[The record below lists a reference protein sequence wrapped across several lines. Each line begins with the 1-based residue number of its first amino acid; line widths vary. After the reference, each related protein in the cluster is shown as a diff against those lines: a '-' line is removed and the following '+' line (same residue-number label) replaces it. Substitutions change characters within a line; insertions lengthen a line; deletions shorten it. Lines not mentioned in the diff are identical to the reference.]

1 VPFELIA
8 AFRFLREGRFQ
19 TVLILSG
26 VAVGA
31 AVVVF
36 LVALITGLQ
45 DDLIKRTLGTQPHIV
60 LRPPDDVARPVVRPA
75 PGETVDALVEKRAQ
89 RLRSIDGWQRA
100 LADAAATPGVTAV
113 SPMASG
119 PAFAAR
125 GSAQKSVA
133 LLGIEPGR
141 YVRVVPVDTRMIAG
155 RFRVEGEDAVIG
167 VDLAKDLG
175 ASIGDK
181 IRLATAAGRSQVV
194 TVAGIFDLGLRDLNR
209 RWVLITLR
217 SAQSLLDLAGGVTN
231 IDLTVSDLFGA
242 EAVAR
247 TIGARTGLAAESWMK
262 TNAELL
268 VGLRGQSGSSA
279 MIQFFVSVA
288 VAFGISSVLV
298 VSVVQKSREIGILRA
313 MGASRRSVMLI
324 FLIQGAVVALAGSV
338 LGCALGSWAALAF
351 QSWQGV
357 FHVWLGWQL
366 YAAAIAGATA
376 IGVLAAIAPALRA
389 AHLEP
394 VAAIRYGG

>member
-45 DDLIKRTLGTQPHIV
+45 EDLIARTLGTQPHIV
-60 LRPPDDVARPVVRPA
+60 LRPPEDRAREVYRPGAGERVAA
-75 PGETVDALVEKRAQ
+75 AVEKRAQ
-89 RLRSIDGWQRA
+89 RLRSIENWQGVAAEVARA
-100 LADAAATPGVTAV
+100 EGVAAV

-125 GSAQKSVA
+125 GSAEKSVA
-133 LLGIEPGR
+133 LLGIDPER
-141 YVRVVPVDTRMIAG
+141 YLRIVPVREKLVAG
-155 RFRVEGEDAVIG
+155 EFRVAGDDVVVGTE
-167 VDLAKDLG
+167 LAADLG
-175 ASIGDK
+175 AAVGDK
-181 IRLATAAGRSQVV
+181 IRLLAAGGRSQVV

-209 RWVLITLR
+209 RWVFMALR
-217 SAQSLLDLAGGVTN
+217 SAQSLLDLSGGVTN
-231 IDLTVSDLFGA
+231 IDLTVRELFRA
-242 EAVAR
+242 EAVA
-247 TIGARTGLAAESWMK
+247 ASLAERTGLTAESWMR

-268 VGLRGQSGSSA
+268 QGLRGQSGSSA

-313 MGASRRSVMLI
+313 MGAGRRSIMSV
-324 FLIQGAVVALAGSV
+324 FLVQGAFVGLAGALAGCG
-338 LGCALGSWAALAF
+338 LGTWAALAF

-357 FHVWLGWQL
+357 FHVWLGWQM
-366 YAAAIAGATA
+366 YAGVICGATA
-376 IGVLAAIAPALRA
+376 IGVAAAAAPALRA
-389 AHLEP
+389 AHLDP
-394 VAAIRYGG
+394 VVAIRHGG

>member
-1 VPFELIA
+1 MPFELIA

-31 AVVVF
+31 AVIVF

-45 DDLIKRTLGTQPHIV
+45 DDLIARTLGTQPHIV
-60 LRPPDDVARPVVRPA
+60 LRPPDDAARPVVRPA

-100 LADAAATPGVTAV
+100 LADAAATPGVTAA
-113 SPMASG
+113 SPMVSG

-133 LLGIEPGR
+133 LLGIEPER
-141 YVRVVPVDTRMIAG
+141 YTRIVPVHTRLVAG
-155 RFRVEGEDAVIG
+155 RFRVTGEDAVIG

-175 ASIGDK
+175 ASVGDK
-181 IRLATAAGRSQVV
+181 VRLATAEGRTMTV
-194 TVAGIFDLGLRDLNR
+194 TVAGVFDLGLRDLNR

-217 SAQSLLDLAGGVTN
+217 SAQTLLDLAGGVTN
-231 IDLTVSDLFGA
+231 IDLAVSDLFGA
-242 EAVAR
+242 EAVA
-247 TIGARTGLAAESWMK
+247 TAIAARTGLAAESWMK

-324 FLIQGAVVALAGSV
+324 FLIQGGVVALAGAL
-338 LGCALGSWAALAF
+338 LGCALGTWAALAF

>member
-1 VPFELIA
+1 MPFELIA
-8 AFRFLREGRFQ
+8 ALRFLREGRFQ
-19 TVLILSG
+19 TVLILAG

-31 AVVVF
+31 AVIVF

-45 DDLIKRTLGTQPHIV
+45 DDLIARTLGTQPHVV
-60 LRPPDDVARPVVRPA
+60 LRPPDDAAQPVVRAA
-75 PGETVDALVEKRAQ
+75 PGETVVAQVEKRAQ

-100 LADAAATPGVTAV
+100 LADAVATPGVVAA

-133 LLGIEPGR
+133 LLGVEPERYARLVPVPAKMVAGR
-141 YVRVVPVDTRMIAG
+141 VRVA
-155 RFRVEGEDAVIG
+155 GEDAVIG

-175 ASIGDK
+175 ASVGDK
-181 IRLATAAGRSQVV
+181 VRLSTAAGRTLVV
-194 TVAGIFDLGLRDLNR
+194 TVSGIFDLGLRDLNR

-217 SAQSLLDLAGGVTN
+217 SAQTLLDLAGGVTN
-231 IDLTVSDLFGA
+231 IDLAVRDLFGA

-247 TIGARTGLAAESWMK
+247 TIAARTGLAAESWMK

-279 MIQFFVSVA
+279 MIQFFVAVA

-313 MGASRRSVMLI
+313 MGASRRAVMTV
-324 FLIQGAVVALAGSV
+324 FLIQGGAVALAGSL
-338 LGCALGSWAALAF
+338 LGCALGTWAALAF
-351 QSWQGV
+351 QTWQGV

-366 YAAAIAGATA
+366 YAAAIAGSTL
-376 IGVLAAIAPALRA
+376 IGVLAAIAPAVRA

-394 VAAIRYGG
+394 VAAIRSGG

>member
-1 VPFELIA
+1 MPFELIA
-8 AFRFLREGRFQ
+8 ALRFLREGRAQ
-19 TVLILSG
+19 TALILSG
-26 VAVGA
+26 VAVGT
-31 AVVVF
+31 AVIVF

-45 DDLIKRTLGTQPHIV
+45 DDLIARTLGTQPHIV
-60 LRPPDDVARPVVRPA
+60 LRPPDDAARTVMRPG
-75 PGETVDALVEKRAQ
+75 PGESFDALVEKRAQ
-89 RLRSIDGWQRA
+89 RLRSIDGWQQA
-100 LADAAATPGVTAV
+100 LADAAATPGVIAV

-119 PAFAAR
+119 PAFAGR

-133 LLGIEPGR
+133 LLGVEPER
-141 YVRVVPVDTRMIAG
+141 YARIVPVHERMVAG
-155 RFRVEGEDAVIG
+155 RFRVAGEDAVIG

-175 ASIGDK
+175 ASVGDK
-181 IRLATAAGRSQVV
+181 IRLTTAGGRAQAV
-194 TVAGIFDLGLRDLNR
+194 TIAGIFDLGLRDLNR

-217 SAQSLLDLAGGVTN
+217 SAQTLLDLAGGVTN

-242 EAVAR
+242 EAVAK
-247 TIGARTGLAAESWMK
+247 TIAARTGLAAESWMK

-313 MGASRRSVMLI
+313 MGASRRVVMTI
-324 FLIQGAVVALAGSV
+324 FLIQGAAVALAGS
-338 LGCALGSWAALAF
+338 LAGCALGTWAALAF

-366 YAAAIAGATA
+366 YASAVAGATT

-394 VAAIRYGG
+394 VAAIRHGG

>member
-1 VPFELIA
+1 MPFELIA
-8 AFRFLREGRFQ
+8 ALRFLREGRAQ
-19 TVLILSG
+19 TALILSG

-45 DDLIKRTLGTQPHIV
+45 DDLIARTLGTQPHIV
-60 LRPPDDVARPVVRPA
+60 LRPPDDAARTVLRPG
-75 PGETVDALVEKRAQ
+75 PGESVDAQIEKRAQ

-119 PAFAAR
+119 PAFAGR

-133 LLGIEPGR
+133 LLGIDPER
-141 YVRVVPVDTRMIAG
+141 YTRIVPVHEKMVAG
-155 RFRVEGEDAVIG
+155 RFRVAGEDAVIG
-167 VDLAKDLG
+167 VDLARDLG
-175 ASIGDK
+175 ASVGDR
-181 IRLATAAGRSQVV
+181 IRLITADGRAQAV

-217 SAQSLLDLAGGVTN
+217 SAQTLLDLAGGVTN

-242 EAVAR
+242 ETVAR
-247 TIGARTGLAAESWMK
+247 TIAARTGLAAESWMK

-313 MGASRRSVMLI
+313 MGASRRAVMTI
-324 FLIQGAVVALAGSV
+324 FLIQGAAVALAGS
-338 LGCALGSWAALAF
+338 LAGCALGTWAALAF

-366 YAAAIAGATA
+366 YAAAVAGATT

-394 VAAIRYGG
+394 VAAIRHGG

>member
-1 VPFELIA
+1 MPFELIA
-8 AFRFLREGRFQ
+8 ALRFLREGRFQ

-31 AVVVF
+31 AVIVF

-45 DDLIKRTLGTQPHIV
+45 DDLIARTLGTQPHVV
-60 LRPPDDVARPVVRPA
+60 LRPPDDVARSVTRPG
-75 PGETVDALVEKRAQ
+75 PGETVSALVERRAQ

-100 LADAAATPGVTAV
+100 LADAAATPGVTAA

-119 PAFAAR
+119 PAFATR

-133 LLGIEPGR
+133 LLGVDPER
-141 YVRVVPVDTRMIAG
+141 YRLIVPVDRKLVAG
-155 RFRVEGEDAVIG
+155 RFQVAGEEAVIG

-175 ASIGDK
+175 ATVGDK
-181 IRLATAAGRSQVV
+181 VRLAAADGRTQVV
-194 TVAGIFDLGLRDLNR
+194 TVTGIFDLGLRDLNR
-209 RWVLITLR
+209 RWVIVTLR
-217 SAQSLLDLAGGVTN
+217 SAQTLLDLAGGVTN
-231 IDLTVSDLFGA
+231 IDLKVGDLFAA
-242 EAVAR
+242 EAVAK
-247 TIGARTGLAAESWMK
+247 TIAARTGLAAESWMK

-313 MGASRRSVMLI
+313 MGASRRAVLTI
-324 FLIQGAVVALAGSV
+324 FLIQGALVALAGAL
-338 LGCALGSWAALAF
+338 LGCALGTWAALAF

-366 YAAAIAGATA
+366 YAAAIAGATG
-376 IGVLAAIAPALRA
+376 IGLLAALAPAFRA

>member
-1 VPFELIA
+1 
-8 AFRFLREGRFQ
+8 
-19 TVLILSG
+19 
-26 VAVGA
+26 
-31 AVVVF
+31 
-36 LVALITGLQ
+36 
-45 DDLIKRTLGTQPHIV
+45 
-60 LRPPDDVARPVVRPA
+60 
-75 PGETVDALVEKRAQ
+75 VDALVEQRAQ

-100 LADAAATPGVTAV
+100 LADAAATPGVTAA
-113 SPMASG
+113 SPMVSG

-133 LLGIEPGR
+133 LLGIEPER
-141 YVRVVPVDTRMIAG
+141 YTRIVPVHTRLVAG
-155 RFRVEGEDAVIG
+155 RFRVTGEDAVIG

-175 ASIGDK
+175 ASVGDK
-181 IRLATAAGRSQVV
+181 VRLATAEGRTMTV
-194 TVAGIFDLGLRDLNR
+194 TVAGVFDLGLRDLNR

-217 SAQSLLDLAGGVTN
+217 SAQTLLDLAGGVTN
-231 IDLTVSDLFGA
+231 IDLTVGDLFGA

-247 TIGARTGLAAESWMK
+247 AIAARTGLAAESWMK

-324 FLIQGAVVALAGSV
+324 FLIQGAVVALAGSL
-338 LGCALGSWAALAF
+338 LGCALGTWAALAF

>member
-1 VPFELIA
+1 MPFELIA

-31 AVVVF
+31 AVIVF

-45 DDLIKRTLGTQPHIV
+45 DDLIARTLGTQPHIV
-60 LRPPDDVARPVVRPA
+60 LRPPDDVARSVVRPA

-100 LADAAATPGVTAV
+100 LADAAATPGVTAA
-113 SPMASG
+113 SPMVSG

-133 LLGIEPGR
+133 LLGIEPER
-141 YVRVVPVDTRMIAG
+141 YTRIVPVHTRLVAG
-155 RFRVEGEDAVIG
+155 RFRVTGEDAVIG

-175 ASIGDK
+175 ASVGDK
-181 IRLATAAGRSQVV
+181 VRLATAEGRTMTV
-194 TVAGIFDLGLRDLNR
+194 TVAGVFDLGLRDLNR

-217 SAQSLLDLAGGVTN
+217 SAQTLLDLAGGVTN
-231 IDLTVSDLFGA
+231 IDLAVSDLFGA
-242 EAVAR
+242 EAVA
-247 TIGARTGLAAESWMK
+247 TAIAARTGLAAESWMK

-324 FLIQGAVVALAGSV
+324 FLIQGGVVALAGAL
-338 LGCALGSWAALAF
+338 LGCALGTWAALAF

>member
-1 VPFELIA
+1 MPFELIV

-19 TVLILSG
+19 TLLILSG

-31 AVVVF
+31 AVIVF

-45 DDLIKRTLGTQPHIV
+45 DDLIARTLGTQPHVV
-60 LRPPDDVARPVVRPA
+60 LRPPDDVARSVLRPA
-75 PGETVDALVEKRAQ
+75 AGETVAAEVEKRAQ

-100 LADAAATPGVTAV
+100 LADAAGTPGVTAV

-119 PAFAAR
+119 PAFATR

-133 LLGIEPGR
+133 LLGIEQER
-141 YVRVVPVDTRMIAG
+141 YLKIVPVDRKMVAG
-155 RFRVEGEDAVIG
+155 RFHVAGEDAVIG

-175 ASIGDK
+175 ASVGDK
-181 IRLATAAGRSQVV
+181 VRLAAAGGRTQVV
-194 TVAGIFDLGLRDLNR
+194 TVSGVFDLGLRDLNR

-217 SAQSLLDLAGGVTN
+217 SAQTLLDLAGGVTN
-231 IDLTVSDLFGA
+231 IDLTVSDLFAA
-242 EAVAR
+242 ETVAR
-247 TIGARTGLAAESWMK
+247 SIAARTGLTAESWMK

-313 MGASRRSVMLI
+313 MGASRRAVMTI
-324 FLIQGAVVALAGSV
+324 FLVQGAIVALAGSLV
-338 LGCALGSWAALAF
+338 GSALGTWAALAF

-376 IGVLAAIAPALRA
+376 IGVVAALAPAFRA

>member
-1 VPFELIA
+1 VRFELIA
-8 AFRFLREGRFQ
+8 ALRFLREGRFQ
-19 TVLILSG
+19 TALILAG

-45 DDLIKRTLGTQPHIV
+45 DDLIARTLGTQPHVV
-60 LRPPDDVARPVVRPA
+60 LRPPDDVARSVVRAA
-75 PGETVDALVEKRAQ
+75 PGETVSPQIDKRAQ

-100 LADAAATPGVTAV
+100 LRDAAATPGVIAI

-133 LLGIEPGR
+133 LLGIEPER
-141 YVRVVPVDTRMIAG
+141 YLKIVPVDRKMVAG
-155 RFRVEGEDAVIG
+155 RFQVAGEDAVIG

-175 ASIGDK
+175 ASVGDK
-181 IRLATAAGRSQVV
+181 VRLAAAGGRTQVV
-194 TVAGIFDLGLRDLNR
+194 TVSGIFDLGLRDLNR
-209 RWVLITLR
+209 RWVIITLR
-217 SAQSLLDLAGGVTN
+217 SAQTMLDLAGGVTN
-231 IDLTVSDLFGA
+231 IDLAVEDLFGA
-242 EAVAR
+242 EDVAK
-247 TIGARTGLAAESWMK
+247 TIGARTGLTAESWMK

-313 MGASRRSVMLI
+313 MGASRRSVLTI
-324 FLIQGAVVALAGSV
+324 FLIQGAAVALAGSL
-338 LGCALGSWAALAF
+338 LGCALGTWAALAF

-366 YAAAIAGATA
+366 YAAAVSGATA
-376 IGVLAAIAPALRA
+376 VGVLAAIAPAYRA
-389 AHLEP
+389 ARLEP

>member
-1 VPFELIA
+1 MPFELIA

-19 TVLILSG
+19 TLLILSG

-45 DDLIKRTLGTQPHIV
+45 EDLIARTLGTQPHIV
-60 LRPPDDVARPVVRPA
+60 LRPPEDRAREVYRPGAGERVAA
-75 PGETVDALVEKRAQ
+75 AVEKRAQ
-89 RLRSIDGWQRA
+89 RLRSIENWQGVAAEVARA
-100 LADAAATPGVTAV
+100 EGVAVV

-125 GSAQKSVA
+125 GNAEKSVA
-133 LLGIEPGR
+133 LLGIDPER
-141 YVRVVPVDTRMIAG
+141 YLRIVPVREKLVAG
-155 RFRVEGEDAVIG
+155 EFRVAGDDVVVGTE
-167 VDLAKDLG
+167 LAADLG
-175 ASIGDK
+175 AAVGDK
-181 IRLATAAGRSQVV
+181 IRLLAAGGRSQVV

-209 RWVLITLR
+209 RWVFMTLR
-217 SAQSLLDLAGGVTN
+217 SAQSLLDLSGGVTN
-231 IDLTVSDLFGA
+231 IDLTVRELFRA
-242 EAVAR
+242 EAVAASLA
-247 TIGARTGLAAESWMK
+247 GRTGLTAESWMR

-268 VGLRGQSGSSA
+268 QGLRGQSGSSA

-313 MGASRRSVMLI
+313 MGAGRRSIMSV
-324 FLIQGAVVALAGSV
+324 FLVQGAFVGLAGALAGCG
-338 LGCALGSWAALAF
+338 LGTWAALAF

-357 FHVWLGWQL
+357 FHVWLGWQM
-366 YAAAIAGATA
+366 YAGVICGATA
-376 IGVLAAIAPALRA
+376 IGVAAAAAPALRA
-389 AHLEP
+389 AHLDP
-394 VAAIRYGG
+394 VVAIRHGG

>member
-1 VPFELIA
+1 MPFTVIA
-8 AFRFLREGRFQ
+8 ALRFLREGRFQ

-31 AVVVF
+31 AVIVF

-45 DDLIKRTLGTQPHIV
+45 DDLISRTLGTQPHIV
-60 LRPPDDVARPVVRPA
+60 LRPADDAARSLFRPA
-75 PGETVDALVEKRAQ
+75 PGETLDAQVEKRAQ
-89 RLRSIDGWQRA
+89 RLRSIDGWQRV
-100 LADAAATPGVTAV
+100 LADAAATPGVIAV

-133 LLGIEPGR
+133 LLGIEPER
-141 YVRVVPVDTRMIAG
+141 YTRIVPVNMKMAAG
-155 RFRVEGEDAVIG
+155 SFRVSGEDAVIG

-181 IRLATAAGRSQVV
+181 VRLSTAGGRTQVV

-217 SAQSLLDLAGGVTN
+217 SAQTLLDLAGGVTN
-231 IDLTVSDLFGA
+231 IDLSVRDLFGA

-247 TIGARTGLAAESWMK
+247 TIAARTGLAAESWMK

-268 VGLRGQSGSSA
+268 AGLRGQNGSSA

-313 MGASRRSVMLI
+313 MGASRRAVMTI
-324 FLIQGAVVALAGSV
+324 FLLQGAVVALAGSV
-338 LGCALGSWAALAF
+338 LGCALGTWAALAF

-376 IGVLAAIAPALRA
+376 IGTLAAIAPALRA
-389 AHLEP
+389 SHLEP

>member
-1 VPFELIA
+1 MPFELIA

-31 AVVVF
+31 AVIVF

-45 DDLIKRTLGTQPHIV
+45 DDLIARTLGTQPHVV
-60 LRPPDDVARPVVRPA
+60 LRPPDDAARPVVRPA

-100 LADAAATPGVTAV
+100 LADAAATPGVTAA
-113 SPMASG
+113 SPMVSG

-133 LLGIEPGR
+133 LLGIEPER
-141 YVRVVPVDTRMIAG
+141 YTRIVPVHTRLVAG
-155 RFRVEGEDAVIG
+155 RFRVTGEDAVIG

-175 ASIGDK
+175 ASVGDK
-181 IRLATAAGRSQVV
+181 VRLATAEGRTMTV
-194 TVAGIFDLGLRDLNR
+194 TVAGVFDLGLRDLNR

-217 SAQSLLDLAGGVTN
+217 SAQTLLDLAGGVTN
-231 IDLTVSDLFGA
+231 IDLAVSDLFGA
-242 EAVAR
+242 EAVA
-247 TIGARTGLAAESWMK
+247 TAIAARTGLAAESWMK

-324 FLIQGAVVALAGSV
+324 FLIQGGVVALAGAL
-338 LGCALGSWAALAF
+338 LGCALGTWAALAF

>member
-1 VPFELIA
+1 VRFELIA
-8 AFRFLREGRFQ
+8 ALRFLREGRFQ
-19 TVLILSG
+19 SLLILSG
-26 VAVGA
+26 VAIGS

-45 DDLIKRTLGTQPHIV
+45 DDLIARTLGTQAHVV
-60 LRPPDDVARPVVRPA
+60 LRPPEDVARSVMPA
-75 PGETVDALVEKRAQ
+75 GPGVSVAPLVEKRAQ
-89 RLRSIDGWQRA
+89 RLRSIDGWQQA
-100 LADAAATPGVTAV
+100 LAAAARTHGVTAA

-119 PAFAAR
+119 PAFATR
-125 GSAQKSVA
+125 GSAEKSVA
-133 LLGIEPGR
+133 LLGIDPEQ
-141 YVRVVPVDTRMIAG
+141 YLRVVAVRERLVAG
-155 RFRVEGEDAVIG
+155 SFHVAGEDVVIG
-167 VDLAKDLG
+167 TDLARDLG
-175 ASIGDK
+175 AEVGDK
-181 IRLATAAGRSQVV
+181 VRLATAEGRSMVA

-209 RWVLITLR
+209 RWVFLTLR
-217 SAQSLLDLAGGVTN
+217 SAQNLLDLAGGVTN

-247 TIGARTGLAAESWMK
+247 QIAARTGLTAESWMR

-268 VGLRGQSGSSA
+268 TGLRGQSGSSA

-313 MGASRRSVMLI
+313 MGASRRSIMTI
-324 FLIQGAVVALAGSV
+324 FLIQGAGVGFAGSV
-338 LGCALGSWAALAF
+338 IGSALGSGAAVAF
-351 QSWQGV
+351 ESWQGV

-366 YAAAIAGATA
+366 YAACIPAATA
-376 IGVLAAIAPALRA
+376 VGVAAAIAPALHA
-389 AHLEP
+389 ARLEP

>member
-1 VPFELIA
+1 MPFELIA
-8 AFRFLREGRFQ
+8 ALRFLREGRFQ
-19 TVLILSG
+19 TVLILAG

-31 AVVVF
+31 AVIVF

-45 DDLIKRTLGTQPHIV
+45 DDLIARTLGTQPHIV
-60 LRPPDDVARPVVRPA
+60 LRPPDDAARPVVRPA

-133 LLGIEPGR
+133 LLGIEPER
-141 YVRVVPVDTRMIAG
+141 YARIVPVPSRLVAG
-155 RFRVEGEDAVIG
+155 RFRVAGEDAVIG

-175 ASIGDK
+175 ASVGDK
-181 IRLATAAGRSQVV
+181 VRLATAEGRTLVV

-217 SAQSLLDLAGGVTN
+217 SAQTLLDLAGGVTN
-231 IDLTVSDLFGA
+231 IDLAVSDLFGA
-242 EAVAR
+242 EAVA
-247 TIGARTGLAAESWMK
+247 TAIAARTGLAAESWMK

-268 VGLRGQSGSSA
+268 VGLRGQSASSA
-279 MIQFFVSVA
+279 MIQFFVTVA

-324 FLIQGAVVALAGSV
+324 FLIQGGVVALAGSL
-338 LGCALGSWAALAF
+338 LGCALGTWAALAF

>member
-1 VPFELIA
+1 MPFEVLA

-19 TVLILSG
+19 TFLILAG

-31 AVVVF
+31 AVIVF
-36 LVALITGLQ
+36 LVALIAGLQ
-45 DDLIKRTLGTQPHIV
+45 DDLIERTLGTQPHVV
-60 LRPPDDVARPVVRPA
+60 LRPPEEAARPLRE
-75 PGETVDALVEKRAQ
+75 PGPGQEVIPRVQKRAQ
-89 RLRSIDGWQRA
+89 RLRSIEGWQQV
-100 LADAAATPGVTAV
+100 LAEAARTPGVTAA

-125 GSAQKSVA
+125 GSAEKSVA
-133 LLGIEPGR
+133 LLGIVPEL
-141 YVRVVPVDTRMIAG
+141 YARVVPVPRKMVEG
-155 RFRVEGEDAVIG
+155 RFRVAGEDVLIG
-167 VDLAKDLG
+167 TDLARDLG
-175 ASIGDK
+175 ASVGDK
-181 IRLATAAGRSQVV
+181 IRLVAAGGRTQVV
-194 TVAGIFDLGLRDLNR
+194 TVAGIFDMGLRDLNR
-209 RWVLITLR
+209 RWVLLTLR

-231 IDLTVSDLFGA
+231 IDLTVRDLFAA

-247 TIGARTGLAAESWMK
+247 ALGARTGLTAESWMQ

-279 MIQFFVSVA
+279 MIQFFVAVA

-313 MGASRRSVMLI
+313 MGATRRSVMTV
-324 FLIQGAVVALAGSV
+324 FLVQGAVVGLGGAL
-338 LGCALGSWAALAF
+338 LGCALGTWAALAF

-366 YAAAIAGATA
+366 YAAVVGGAA
-376 IGVLAAIAPALRA
+376 AVGVAAAVAPAVRA
-389 AHLEP
+389 ARLEP
-394 VAAIRYGG
+394 VAVIRYGG

>member
-1 VPFELIA
+1 MPFELIA

-19 TVLILSG
+19 TLLILSG

-31 AVVVF
+31 AVIVF

-45 DDLIKRTLGTQPHIV
+45 DDLIARTLGTQPHIV
-60 LRPPDDVARPVVRPA
+60 LRPLDDAARAVVVPA
-75 PGETVDALVEKRAQ
+75 RGETVAAQIETRAQ

-133 LLGIEPGR
+133 LLGVDPAQYTRI
-141 YVRVVPVDTRMIAG
+141 VPVHTKLVAG
-155 RFRVEGEDAVIG
+155 RFRVAGEDAVIG
-167 VDLAKDLG
+167 VDLARDLG
-175 ASIGDK
+175 AAVGDK
-181 IRLATAAGRSQVV
+181 VRLSTADGRTQTV

-209 RWVLITLR
+209 RWVIITLR
-217 SAQSLLDLAGGVTN
+217 SAQTLLDLAGGVTN
-231 IDLTVSDLFGA
+231 IDLTVRDLFAA
-242 EAVAR
+242 EAVAKV
-247 TIGARTGLAAESWMK
+247 IAARTGLAAESWMK

-268 VGLRGQSGSSA
+268 TGLRGQSGSSA
-279 MIQFFVSVA
+279 MIQFFVAIA

-313 MGASRRSVMLI
+313 MGASRRSVLVI
-324 FLIQGAVVALAGSV
+324 FLVQGAVVALAGSL
-338 LGCALGSWAALAF
+338 LGCAIGTWAALAF

-366 YAAAIAGATA
+366 YAAAVAGATA
-376 IGVLAAIAPALRA
+376 IGVGAAIAPAVRA

>member
-1 VPFELIA
+1 MRFEVIA

-19 TVLILSG
+19 SFLILAG
-26 VAVGA
+26 VAVGT
-31 AVVVF
+31 AVIVF

-45 DDLIKRTLGTQPHIV
+45 DDLIERTLGTQPHVV
-60 LRPPDDVARPVVRPA
+60 LRPPEEAARPLRA
-75 PGETVDALVEKRAQ
+75 PGPGQTVIPRVEKRAQ
-89 RLRSIDGWQRA
+89 RLRSIEGWQQV
-100 LADAAATPGVTAV
+100 LADAARTPGVTAA

-125 GSAQKSVA
+125 GSAEKSVA
-133 LLGIEPGR
+133 LLGIVPEL
-141 YVRVVPVDTRMIAG
+141 YARVVPVPRKMVEG
-155 RFRVEGEDAVIG
+155 RFRVAGEDVLIG
-167 VDLAKDLG
+167 TDLAKDLG
-175 ASIGDK
+175 ASVGDK
-181 IRLATAAGRSQVV
+181 IRLVAAGGRTQVV
-194 TVAGIFDLGLRDLNR
+194 TVAGIFDMGLRDLNR
-209 RWVLITLR
+209 RWVLLSLR

-231 IDLTVSDLFGA
+231 IDLTVRDLFAA

-247 TIGARTGLAAESWMK
+247 ALGARTGLTAESWMQ

-279 MIQFFVSVA
+279 MIQFFVAVA

-313 MGASRRSVMLI
+313 MGATRRAVMTV
-324 FLIQGAVVALAGSV
+324 FLVQGAVVGLGGAL
-338 LGCALGSWAALAF
+338 LGCALGTWAALAF

-366 YAAAIAGATA
+366 YAAAVTGATV
-376 IGVLAAIAPALRA
+376 IGVLAALAPAFRA
-389 AHLEP
+389 ARLEP

>member
-1 VPFELIA
+1 MPFELIA
-8 AFRFLREGRFQ
+8 ALRFLREGRFQ
-19 TVLILSG
+19 TVLILAG

-31 AVVVF
+31 AVIVF

-45 DDLIKRTLGTQPHIV
+45 DDLIARTLGTQPHIV
-60 LRPPDDVARPVVRPA
+60 LRPPDDAAQPVVRAA
-75 PGETVDALVEKRAQ
+75 PGETVTAQVEKRAQ

-100 LADAAATPGVTAV
+100 LADAVATPGVVAA

-133 LLGIEPGR
+133 LLGVEPER
-141 YVRVVPVDTRMIAG
+141 YARIVPVPAKIVAG
-155 RFRVEGEDAVIG
+155 RFRVAGEDAVIG

-175 ASIGDK
+175 ASVGDK
-181 IRLATAAGRSQVV
+181 VRLSTAEGRTLVV
-194 TVAGIFDLGLRDLNR
+194 TVSGIFDLGLRDLNR

-217 SAQSLLDLAGGVTN
+217 SAQTLLDLAGGVTN
-231 IDLTVSDLFGA
+231 IDLTVRDLFGA

-247 TIGARTGLAAESWMK
+247 TIAARTGLAAESWMK

-279 MIQFFVSVA
+279 MIQFFVAVA

-313 MGASRRSVMLI
+313 MGASRRAVMTV
-324 FLIQGAVVALAGSV
+324 FLIQGGAVALAGSL
-338 LGCALGSWAALAF
+338 LGCALGTWAALAF
-351 QSWQGV
+351 QTWQGV

-366 YAAAIAGATA
+366 YAAAIAGATT
-376 IGVLAAIAPALRA
+376 IGILAAIAPAWRA
-389 AHLEP
+389 ARLEP
-394 VAAIRYGG
+394 VAAIRFGG

>member
-1 VPFELIA
+1 MPYELIA

-31 AVVVF
+31 AVIVF

-45 DDLIKRTLGTQPHIV
+45 DDLIERTLGTQPHIV
-60 LRPPDDVARPVVRPA
+60 LRPPDDAARPVIRPA
-75 PGETVDALVEKRAQ
+75 PGETVDPLVEKRAQ

-133 LLGIEPGR
+133 LLGIDPER
-141 YVRVVPVDTRMIAG
+141 YVRVVPVHTRLVAG
-155 RFRVEGEDAVIG
+155 RFHVEGEDAVIG

-175 ASIGDK
+175 ASVGDK
-181 IRLATAAGRSQVV
+181 IRLTTAEGRAQVV

-217 SAQSLLDLAGGVTN
+217 SAQTLLDLAGGVTN
-231 IDLTVSDLFGA
+231 IDLTVSELFGA
-242 EAVAR
+242 EKVAK

-324 FLIQGAVVALAGSV
+324 FLVQGAVVALAGSV

>member
-1 VPFELIA
+1 MPFELIA

-31 AVVVF
+31 AVIVF

-45 DDLIKRTLGTQPHIV
+45 DDLIARTLGTQPHIV
-60 LRPPDDVARPVVRPA
+60 LRPPDDAARPVVRPA

-100 LADAAATPGVTAV
+100 LADAAATPGVTAA
-113 SPMASG
+113 SPMVSG

-133 LLGIEPGR
+133 LLGIEPER
-141 YVRVVPVDTRMIAG
+141 YTRIVPVHTRLVAG
-155 RFRVEGEDAVIG
+155 RFRVTGEDAVIG

-175 ASIGDK
+175 ASVGDK
-181 IRLATAAGRSQVV
+181 VRLATAEGRTMTV
-194 TVAGIFDLGLRDLNR
+194 TVAGVFDLGLRDLNR

-217 SAQSLLDLAGGVTN
+217 SAQTLLDLAGGVTN
-231 IDLTVSDLFGA
+231 IDLAVSDLFGA
-242 EAVAR
+242 EAVA
-247 TIGARTGLAAESWMK
+247 TAIAARTGPAAESWMK

-324 FLIQGAVVALAGSV
+324 FLIQGGVVALAGAL
-338 LGCALGSWAALAF
+338 LGCALGTWAALAF